1 LIDHNL
7 KYVTSPSLGR
17 SELSENV
24 TKQLLDFGLTDKEA
38 NIYLALLRSGK
49 ARAGEIA
56 RKLQLNRMIVY
67 RVLTKLQERELVKAT
82 MEKPMKFIPIP
93 LEKALELLIRETET
107 KLGLMRDR
115 YDAVLDDWKSVLTEP
130 VDSDIM
136 SFRIVQGRK
145 QIYELL
151 AKMFKSAEKYIRLVT
166 TKKDLVR
173 FQYVDLDDALKRA
186 AKRGVKVQIVIQFEE
201 DKLDILAHYTSF
213 ASVKVVPI
221 SKATRLFIADDREM
235 IIAFTTDDSM
245 ALNSKQETCLK
256 IESKESKSLDTVVDI
271 FANFWDSADELDL
284 LETTSK
290 GEEDLKVLRTD
301 EAFAKTLQSLTE
313 TATTELLIGIPK
325 DAPPEMKDRIMAE
338 VAKREKQVSIRMILF
353 VDLTDLDR
361 LELLR
366 SVDGYHSDMLQN
378 MQFIIKDR
386 KEILVSL
393 QLRPT
398 TEGVRMKHVWSNSK
412 LYVESMVEMLTGV
425 WAKSEPIEAR
435 VTELKRGQMAAGC
448 ITELKNH
455 LERGAWKVSVP
466 GIIATKPDLRF
477 DFGLLAEDKKGR
489 KQVAEF
495 MNGGD
500 SSNFQLITSFYGKA
514 MNAGVDLLTL
524 ISVPSMSVEEAN
536 FAEYLN
542 IKVIQADTIE
552 QLSGKL
558 TDRGSARPVLIE
570 A

>member
-1 LIDHNL
+1 
-7 KYVTSPSLGR
+7 
-17 SELSENV
+17 LSES
-24 TKQLLDFGLTDKEA
+24 TIKQLLDFGLTDKEA

-93 LEKALELLIRETET
+93 LEKALDLLIKETET

-130 VDSDIM
+130 LASDVM

-186 AKRGVKVQIVIQFEE
+186 AKRGVKVHIVIQFED
-201 DKLDILAHYTSF
+201 DKLDILTHYTSF

-221 SKATRLFIADDREM
+221 SKATRLFIADDKEM

-271 FANFWDSADELDL
+271 FANFWESADELDL
-284 LETTSK
+284 LEPKSK
-290 GEEDLKVLRTD
+290 VEEDLKMLRTE
-301 EAFAKTLQSLTE
+301 EAFNKTLQSLTE
-313 TATTELLIGIPK
+313 SASTELLIGIPK
-325 DAPPEMKDRIMAE
+325 DAPLDIKEKIMAE
-338 VAKREKQVSIRMILF
+338 VEKKAKQVSIRMILF
-353 VDLTDLDR
+353 ADSNDLSR
-361 LELLR
+361 QGLLR
-366 SVDGYHSDMLQN
+366 SIDAYHSDLLQN

-393 QLRPT
+393 RLSPS
-398 TEGVRMKHVWSNSK
+398 EDGVRMKHVWSNSK
-412 LYVESMVEMLTGV
+412 FYVESMTELLRGV
-425 WAKSEPIEAR
+425 WAKSETIDSR
-435 VTELKRGQMAAGC
+435 FTELKRTQMATGC
-448 ITELKNH
+448 IKELKNY
-455 LERGAWKVSVP
+455 LERGNWKVLVP
-466 GIIATKPDLRF
+466 GVISPKPEVRF
-477 DFGLLAEDKKGR
+477 EFGLLAEDTKGR
-489 KQVAEF
+489 KLAAEF
-495 MNGGD
+495 INGGD
-500 SSNFQLITSFYGKA
+500 SNNFQVITSFYGKA
-514 MNAGVDLLTL
+514 MNAGVESLNL
-524 ISVPSMSVEEAN
+524 ISVPALSIEEAS
-536 FAEYLN
+536 FAEYCN
-542 IKVIQADTIE
+542 MRVIQANNIDE
-552 QLSGKL
+552 LSSQLSHEE
-558 TDRGSARPVLIE
+558 SARTS
-570 A
+570 

>member
-1 LIDHNL
+1 
-7 KYVTSPSLGR
+7 
-17 SELSENV
+17 V

-93 LEKALELLIRETET
+93 LEKALELLIKETET
-107 KLGLMRDR
+107 KLSLMKDR

-130 VDSDIM
+130 VASDIM

-151 AKMFKSAEKYIRLVT
+151 AKMFKSAEQYIRLVT

-173 FQYVDLDDALKRA
+173 FQYVDLDDSLKRA
-186 AKRGVKVQIVIQFEE
+186 AKRGVKVQIVIQFED
-201 DKLDILAHYTSF
+201 DKLDILTHYTSF

-271 FANFWDSADELDL
+271 FANFWESADELDL

-290 GEEDLKVLRTD
+290 SEEDLKMLRTE
-301 EAFAKTLQSLTE
+301 EAFNKTLQSLTE
-313 TATTELLIGIPK
+313 SASTELLIGIPK
-325 DAPPEMKDRIMAE
+325 DAPAEMKERILAE
-338 VAKREKQVSIRMILF
+338 VAKRAKQISIRIILF
-353 VDLTDLDR
+353 VDSTDLNR
-361 LELLR
+361 LDVLR
-366 SVDGYHSDMLQN
+366 SVDAYHSDLLQN

-393 QLRPT
+393 RLSPSD
-398 TEGVRMKHVWSNSK
+398 EGVRMKHVWSNSR
-412 LYVESMVEMLTGV
+412 LYVESMIELLTGV
-425 WAKSEPIEAR
+425 WTKSEPIDTRA
-435 VTELKRGQMAAGC
+435 TELKRAQMAAGC

-455 LERGAWKVSVP
+455 LERGNWKVVVP
-466 GIIATKPDLRF
+466 GVVSPKPEVRF
-477 DFGLLAEDKKGR
+477 EFGLLAEDKKGR
-489 KQVAEF
+489 KLAAEF
-495 MNGGD
+495 INGGD
-500 SSNFQLITSFYGKA
+500 SNNFQVITSFYGKA
-514 MNAGVDLLTL
+514 MNAGVDSLNL
-524 ISVPSMSVEEAN
+524 ISVPAMSIEEVS
-536 FAEYLN
+536 FAEYCN
-542 IKVIQADTIE
+542 MRIIQANDMNE
-552 QLSGKL
+552 LCSKL
-558 TDRGSARPVLIE
+558 NQQESSSTN
-570 A
+570 